1 MIGVM
6 SADIKH
12 MSQLPSSV
20 EIAIIGAG
28 IMGLCTGLCLARS
41 GREVVVLDRSEP
53 WREASGVNAGGLGV
67 QNKRLPLIPLALE
80 GVKIWKGFRKE
91 LGKDVGYVSS
101 GGIRVATSG
110 EEVQRLRDSVT
121 MQRKVGLELEW
132 LEGSELRSKAPW
144 ISDEVCAATYCAAD
158 SFADPLI
165 AGNALVASITEA
177 GGKIIPRAEVIN
189 INEKV
194 DGFLLGTSAGNL
206 SCRRLIIAT
215 AVWSRQLVRPLG
227 VDLPIALDVNVVSAT
242 EPVAPVVNLL
252 VTHIRGILSLKQFPH
267 GTCVIGGGWQGLG
280 SLKTGQK
287 DLDYV
292 SLLHNLRLAVKIVP
306 SLANVRLVRSW
317 AGFEGVT
324 PDSLPFFGKL
334 PGHPNVFV
342 IGCARGGWTIGP
354 YLGRLMAE
362 LVLTNK
368 TSYPMH
374 EFDLRR
380 VMN

>member
-1 MIGVM
+1 M
-6 SADIKH
+6 STHFKNP
-12 MSQLPSSV
+12 SQFPSSA
-20 EIAIIGAG
+20 EFAIIGAG
-28 IMGLCTGLCLARS
+28 IMGLCTGLYLALS

-91 LGKDVGYVSS
+91 LGRDVGYVAS
-101 GGIRVATSG
+101 GGIRVATS
-110 EEVQRLRDSVT
+110 EEEFQRLQDSVA
-121 MQRKVGLELEW
+121 MQRKAGLELEW
-132 LEGSELRSKAPW
+132 LEGSALRSKAPW

-165 AGNALVASITEA
+165 AGNALIESVIEA
-177 GGKIIPRAEVIN
+177 RGKVISRTEVIN
-189 INEKV
+189 ITEKAH
-194 DGFLLGTSAGNL
+194 GFLLSTSAGKL
-206 SCRRLIIAT
+206 SCRILIIAA
-215 AVWSRQLVRPLG
+215 AVWSRQLVRSLG

-242 EPVAPVVNLL
+242 EPVSPVVNLL
-252 VTHIRGILSLKQFPH
+252 VTHIRGILSLKQYPH

-306 SLANVRLVRSW
+306 SLSNVRLVRSW

-334 PGHPNVFV
+334 PGHSNVFI

-354 YLGRLMAE
+354 YLGRLMTE

-368 TSYPMH
+368 TSYSMD

-380 VMN
+380 VLN